1 MPKVTQRQAGEARTP
16 RKHRIWQRGAALGL
30 CACLGAFGCS
40 STSPSPDLSKAAKSN
55 DPFFGATM
63 PPTPQADPVKSP
75 PPPPQT
81 TQNNGWTAPTQQA
94 GGVPPIPSQ
103 LSGASI
109 ASMAPLPNTKQLSI
123 GETPSIAI
131 RPADAQFTNA
141 PKAGPPPQPW
151 GSGVQGSG
159 VQGSGVQGSGV
170 QGSGAPRVMP
180 IPQDN
185 GSTATWSGNGP
196 PPSTLPSTSRVEP
209 ANEPTPEMLDQR
221 LKQRGV
227 VGQKQEPTDGGIR
240 LTCSVIPPNDPGTL
254 RFYTVTAA
262 SYVAAAQAILQQI
275 DQK

>member
-1 MPKVTQRQAGEARTP
+1 
-16 RKHRIWQRGAALGL
+16 
-30 CACLGAFGCS
+30 
-40 STSPSPDLSKAAKSN
+40 
-55 DPFFGATM
+55 M
-63 PPTPQADPVKSP
+63 PPVPQADPVKSQ
-75 PPPPQT
+75 PPPQT

-94 GGVPPIPSQ
+94 GGVPPIPNQ
-103 LSGASI
+103 LSGSSI

-131 RPADAQFTNA
+131 RPADAQFTNGS
-141 PKAGPPPQPW
+141 KAGPPPQPW

-159 VQGSGVQGSGV
+159 SQSNT
-170 QGSGAPRVMP
+170 APPRVMP

-185 GSTATWSGNGP
+185 GSTATWSGNGQP
-196 PPSTLPSTSRVEP
+196 PATLPNTSRV
-209 ANEPTPEMLDQR
+209 EPTPEMLDQR

-227 VGQKQEPTDGGIR
+227 VGQKQEPADGGIR

-262 SYVAAAQAILQQI
+262 TYTAAAQAILQQM